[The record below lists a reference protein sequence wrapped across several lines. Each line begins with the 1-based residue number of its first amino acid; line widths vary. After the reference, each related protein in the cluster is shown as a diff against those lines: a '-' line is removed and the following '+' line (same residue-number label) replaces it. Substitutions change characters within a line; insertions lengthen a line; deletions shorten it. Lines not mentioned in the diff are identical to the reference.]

1 MALPNEIRSDVVMN
15 DMRLHVVSAGDPD
28 GPAFLFLHGW
38 PESSRSW
45 APVMTQASRHAHT
58 IAVDLPGIGRSTGNA
73 TDGSKRQLADIVHRL
88 ITTMGLT
95 DVTLVGQDIGGMI
108 CYAYLRA
115 YRDIARAVIMDV
127 VVPGVDPWDDVLRN
141 PQIWHFGLHSVPDLP
156 ERLVRG
162 RQREYFDFFYD
173 ALAADPTTI
182 TEDARRAYTRAYA
195 TDSALTAGFN
205 WYRTFPTDAEDNRRH
220 DGEPVST
227 PVLYLRGEHERGDVG
242 TYARGLRAA
251 GLTRL
256 EHGEV
261 LGVGHFA
268 QEEAPEATWRLLAD
282 FAARHPLKG

>member
-1 MALPNEIRSDVVMN
+1 MTLPNEIRSDVVID

-28 GPAFLFLHGW
+28 GPVFLFLHGW

-45 APVMTQASRHAHT
+45 APVMTQAARHAHT
-58 IAVDLPGIGRSTGNA
+58 IAVDLPGVGRSTGNA
-73 TDGSKRQLADIVHRL
+73 TDGSKRQLADAVHRL
-88 ITTMGLT
+88 IATMGLT

-108 CYAYLRA
+108 AYAYVRA
-115 YRDIARAVIMDV
+115 YEDIARAVIMDV
-127 VVPGVDPWDDVLRN
+127 VAPGVDPWDEVLRN
-141 PQIWHFGLHSVPDLP
+141 PQFWHFGLHSVPALP

-182 TEDARRAYTRAYA
+182 TEDARRSYTRAYA

-205 WYRTFPTDAEDNRRH
+205 WYRAFPVDAEDNRRH
-220 DGEPVST
+220 HGRPVPT

-242 TYARGLRAA
+242 TYAQGLRAA

-256 EHGEV
+256 EHDEV
-261 LGVGHFA
+261 PGVGHFA
-268 QEEAPEATWRLLAD
+268 QEEAPEQTWRLLAD
-282 FAARHPLKG
+282 FAARNPVGE